1 VEGIRAWSG
10 VGAETSAM
18 GPLGSLSGVV
28 DIMVVEASWGVCDGG
43 GVAADVRVDVDARFG
58 KSAGGG

>member
-1 VEGIRAWSG
+1 
-10 VGAETSAM
+10 
-18 GPLGSLSGVV
+18 
-28 DIMVVEASWGVCDGG
+28 MVVEASWGVCDGG